1 MLHFQIIGNLG
12 ADAEVKQFNSG
23 NYVSFRVAHN
33 YKDGDKDKTLWIS
46 CLLRGDGGRLLDYLK
61 KGQAV
66 FVSGR
71 GSARAFSSHITKQF
85 EVGMDCNVDRIEL
98 LGNRAEISVEAIKRA
113 IESGVINPNDLQEL
127 IEF

>member
-1 MLHFQIIGNLG
+1 MLNFQIIGNLG

-33 YKDGDKDKTLWIS
+33 YKDGDKDKSVWIS

-85 EVGMDCNVDRIEL
+85 EVGLDCNVDRVEL
-98 LGNRAEISVEAIKRA
+98 LGSPTKITPENIAKA
-113 IESGVINPNDLQEL
+113 IESGALNQNDLQEL
-127 IEF
+127 IAF